1 MATNKKKK
9 KRVFILSGAG
19 LLLVILVAAIV
30 IGGKK
35 EPVITV
41 QTEKVSRRTIT
52 QIVTASGQ
60 LEPKDLVA
68 INPEVSG
75 QIVDLPVVEGQKV
88 AKGEVIVKIRPDQYI
103 AQLQQSEAQL
113 QSVISQEQLAKANLQ
128 NAESTYKRAEAL
140 YARKLESQQDLET
153 AKTTYEVDKASYAS
167 AQANVDQARAQVGV
181 NQDALNKTTIK
192 SPMDGMVTV
201 LNSKLGE
208 TVLGTNFTTGTEIMD
223 IANMNTMEAQVN
235 VDENDVVL
243 VAVGDTAN
251 LSVDALPKAKI
262 KGVVYQIASS
272 GTTTGAGTQDQVTNF
287 LVKIRVVDPTE
298 FDIKPGMSVTA
309 DIQTATHHDVLSV
322 PIQSVTI
329 RTPKMPQGA
338 KIEKASM
345 DNSKTKGGPAREKAQ
360 EVVFV
365 VKNGVVHTLAVK
377 RGISDDNY
385 VEIESGVTAGEEVVS
400 GSFVAISRELQDG
413 SKVRVEN
420 NKMVA
425 MQAIG
430 GGS

>member
-9 KRVFILSGAG
+9 KIFILSGAG

-30 IGGKK
+30 MGGRK

-41 QTEKVSRRTIT
+41 QTEKVARRTIT
-52 QIVTASGQ
+52 QVVTASGQ
-60 LEPKDLVA
+60 VEPKDLVA

-75 QIVDLPVVEGQKV
+75 EIVDLPVIEGQDV
-88 AKGEVIVKIRPDQYI
+88 TKGQVIVKIRPDQYI
-103 AQLQQSEAQL
+103 AQLQQSEANL
-113 QSVISQEQLAKANLQ
+113 QSMIGAEQLAKANYV
-128 NAESTYKRAEAL
+128 NAQATYKRAQELSAKSL
-140 YARKLESQQDLET
+140 MSQQDLET
-153 AKTTYEVDKASYAS
+153 AKTAYEVNQAAYES
-167 AQANVDQARAQVGV
+167 AKANVDQARAQVAV
-181 NQDALNKTTIK
+181 NQDALNKTIIH
-192 SPMDGMVTV
+192 SPMNGVVTV

-208 TVLGTNFTTGTEIMD
+208 RVLGTSFTTGTEIMD
-223 IANMNTMEAQVN
+223 IANMETMEAQVN

-243 VAVGDTAN
+243 VAVGDTAV
-251 LSVDALPKAKI
+251 LSVDAFPNKKI
-262 KGVVYQIASS
+262 KGIVYQIATS

-287 LVKIRVVDPTE
+287 LVKIRIFHPESLDL
-298 FDIKPGMSVTA
+298 KPGMSVTA

-329 RTPKMPQGA
+329 RTPKMPEGA
-338 KIEKASM
+338 ARG
-345 DNSKTKGGPAREKAQ
+345 NVNTKGQASREKAQ

-365 VKNGVVHTLAVK
+365 VKNGVAHTVQVK

-385 VEIESGVTAGEEVVS
+385 VEITSGLKEGEEVVS
-400 GSFVAISRELQDG
+400 GSFVAISRELNDG
-413 SKVRVEN
+413 SKVRIEN

-425 MQAIG
+425 MQAVG

>member
-9 KRVFILSGAG
+9 KIFILSGAG

-35 EPVITV
+35 EPVIVV
-41 QTEKVSRRTIT
+41 QTDKVVRRTIT
-52 QIVTASGQ
+52 QVVTASGQ
-60 LEPKDLVA
+60 VEPKVLVA

-75 QIVDLPVVEGQKV
+75 EIVDLPVVEGQMV
-88 AKGEVIVKIRPDQYI
+88 NKGQVLVKIRPDQYV
-103 AQLQQSEAQL
+103 AQLQQSEALL
-113 QSVISQEQLAKANLQ
+113 QSQVGGEQLAKANYD
-128 NAESTYKRAEAL
+128 NSSSTYKRAEEL
-140 YARKLESQQDLET
+140 HKKNLMSDQDLET
-153 AKTTYEVDKASYAS
+153 AKTQYQVTKAQYESAKANV
-167 AQANVDQARAQVGV
+167 AQAQAQVAV
-181 NQDALNKTTIK
+181 NQDALNKTVIHA
-192 SPMDGMVTV
+192 PMDGIVSV

-208 TVLGTNFTTGTEIMD
+208 RVLGTSFTTGTEIMD
-223 IANMNTMEAQVN
+223 IADMHSLEAQVD
-235 VDENDVVL
+235 VDENDVIL
-243 VAVGDTAN
+243 VAVGDTAV
-251 LSVDALPKAKI
+251 LSVDAFPNKKI
-262 KGVVYQIASS
+262 KGLVYQIATS

-287 LVKIRVVDPTE
+287 LVKIRILDLSAL
-298 FDIKPGMSVTA
+298 DLKPGMSVTA

-329 RTPKMPQGA
+329 RTPKMPEGA
-338 KIEKASM
+338 KPENVNA
-345 DNSKTKGGPAREKAQ
+345 KGQATREKAQ

-365 VKNGVVHTLAVK
+365 VKNGVAHTAVVK

-385 VEIESGVTAGEEVVS
+385 VEVTSGLDAGQEVVS
-400 GSFVAISRELQDG
+400 GSFVAISRELNDG

-425 MQAIG
+425 TQAVG